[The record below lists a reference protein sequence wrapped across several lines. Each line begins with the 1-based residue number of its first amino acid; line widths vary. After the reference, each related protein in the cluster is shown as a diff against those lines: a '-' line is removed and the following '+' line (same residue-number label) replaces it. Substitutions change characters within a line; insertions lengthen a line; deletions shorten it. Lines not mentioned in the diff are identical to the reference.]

1 MKKLFLSIL
10 VICSLLGGNAYAAE
24 KMTVNSLLDEGY
36 KITKQE
42 LIKFDRYVQEI
53 FTLKK
58 RNQVKICTVRIRKVL
73 GVSNYSKCM
82 TP

>member
-42 LIKFDRYVQEI
+42 LVKFDRYVQEI

>member
-1 MKKLFLSIL
+1 MVLGLLLS
-10 VICSLLGGNAYAAE
+10 GNAYSAE

-42 LIKFDRYVQEI
+42 LVKFDRYAQEI

>member
-1 MKKLFLSIL
+1 MKKLLSIIF
-10 VICSLLGGNAYAAE
+10 VGLLLSGNGHSAE

-42 LIKFDRYVQEI
+42 LVKFDRYVQEI

-58 RNQVKICTVRIRKVL
+58 RNQVKICTVRIRKIL

>member
-10 VICSLLGGNAYAAE
+10 VLGFLLGGNAYAAE

-42 LIKFDRYVQEI
+42 LVKFDRYVQEI

>member
-1 MKKLFLSIL
+1 MKKFLSIIVL
-10 VICSLLGGNAYAAE
+10 GLLLSGNAYAAE

-42 LIKFDRYVQEI
+42 LVKFDRYVQEI